1 VLLSDHISSELY
13 DDDFSRTKTRYKV
26 WRSACL
32 FIHSF
37 GISGRS
43 HDQETISLV
52 LSGSEFYLET
62 VGPRL

>member
-1 VLLSDHISSELY
+1 MTLAAQRQDIKFGDLHV
-13 DDDFSRTKTRYKV
+13 F
-26 WRSACL
+26 

-37 GISGRS
+37 GISGRR

-62 VGPRL
+62 VGA